1 MEKIYDLIIVGGGP
15 AGLSAAIYAG
25 RSERQTLLLE
35 KGSYGGR
42 INDTYEVRNYPG
54 TVVDSGQHLMER
66 FHEHALSH
74 PTVELKRTTVTGIKK
89 EEDLFTV
96 STKRRGDFLARS
108 VVLDLG
114 TKPRELGIEGE
125 KEFTGHGV
133 AYCATC
139 DAEFFKGKEI
149 YVLGSGDQAVEEA
162 DYLTGFA
169 SKVSIIV
176 LHEEGH
182 LDCNEVAA
190 EHAYKNP
197 KIGFIWNTTVAA
209 IKGNDHVESLV
220 LKRVDTGEEREVPS
234 EGLFLFVGM
243 VPQTDLVRDLVTC
256 DHSGYIQVNEK
267 METSLPGLYAVGDCT
282 QTFLR
287 QVVTSAA
294 NGAVAAVASE
304 RYVKELNQIQGILSE
319 DSGNIVFLFYNPYR
333 NEEIEKAGEL
343 EQQLSGQWKGYRQD
357 ITRQSLLYQNLGVEQ
372 TVSAAFYRD
381 GKLIE
386 VKPADDCLSMISC

>member
-343 EQQLSGQWKGYRQD
+343 EQQLSGQWKVYRQD

-386 VKPADDCLSMISC
+386 VKPTT